1 MNAGPDRPYGR
12 YYSPSFVLRLLA
24 LLAFIAALCVAEGWL
39 TKGTW
44 QEWIAGGLSLY
55 VLAELV

>member
-1 MNAGPDRPYGR
+1 MNAPDRGR
-12 YYSPSFVLRLLA
+12 YYSVSYVLRFLS

-44 QEWIAGGLSLY
+44 QEWIAGGLTLY
-55 VLAELV
+55 VAAEFA